1 MGVRCDIVYSNPEG
15 PIGHEGFNKVIKP
28 RTNAPA
34 LESAK
39 YGVNPHAI
47 EGSFKIRRQ
56 DRDVIFGRKSVRREV
71 LDTQ

>member
-1 MGVRCDIVYSNPEG
+1 MLNLVSSRTLKDRLVMKASI
-15 PIGHEGFNKVIKP
+15 IKSW
-28 RTNAPA
+28 TNAPA

-47 EGSFKIRRQ
+47 VGSFKIRRH
-56 DRDVIFGRKSVRREV
+56 DKDMIFGRKSVRRDV